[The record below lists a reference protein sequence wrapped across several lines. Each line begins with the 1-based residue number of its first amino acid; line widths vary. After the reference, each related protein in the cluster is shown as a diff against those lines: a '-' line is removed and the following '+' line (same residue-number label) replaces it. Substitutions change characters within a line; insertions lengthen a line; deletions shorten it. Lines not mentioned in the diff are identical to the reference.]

1 MSADQLVNK
10 LSLFRTCSEK
20 LGTPT
25 QIYFP
30 QTNLEWFHIP
40 NPDEFWRCKEHHF
53 LHILSRNTGA
63 VKLSDP
69 VGQVRPFPQLGLKRC
84 RAVIAHEGQNVRS
97 GHWFSFVFSCE
108 SWWRVDTLKGTPTR
122 EDPFCNQLNIGSH
135 GYTLDLFFLW

>member
-1 MSADQLVNK
+1 MAGRSSPVCGNIYCGGIGLETSSGERKLV
-10 LSLFRTCSEK
+10 
-20 LGTPT
+20 LGSVSV
-25 QIYFP
+25 IG
-30 QTNLEWFHIP
+30 
-40 NPDEFWRCKEHHF
+40 
-53 LHILSRNTGA
+53 LSRNTGA

-108 SWWRVDTLKGTPTR
+108 SWWRVDTLRGTPTR

-135 GYTLDLFFLW
+135 GYTLDLFFFW